1 MKATDDIVY
10 KGMTQGEIETQYMLR
25 NTRPDYETTD
35 IPRWMEMSERFR
47 SQSINTLNLKYG
59 RI

>member
-35 IPRWMEMSERFR
+35 LSLIH
-47 SQSINTLNLKYG
+47 I
-59 RI
+59 